1 MGTSMGFAHPQD
13 GEQSSAQH
21 SVLPSVFKQGEEE
34 RKQQSKRNIISFVRS
49 LVPLTS
55 DPSSVL
61 AL

>member
-34 RKQQSKRNIISFVRS
+34 RKQSKRNIISFVCS